1 MHKLTRRFFLGK
13 ILGGTPLR
21 IIFIPILAAIIII
34 SLVIHPHEG
43 YTSARSDIE
52 DALAKVKK
60 QESELKKKR
69 EDALKQTITLKATKV
84 KEVKNMQ
91 ELLANITEQSHKLD
105 DLNKEIDNVT
115 VTVQET
121 GDQLTEAKLRV
132 KSREGLLKT
141 RLRLMYMNGSV
152 SYMDVL
158 FSATSFS
165 DFLDRYLALQN
176 IVDKDKEILEQNKV
190 DRGLVDTKKKQVES
204 QLATI
209 KALADEAA
217 AIKDKLSN
225 QEQQKEVMIA
235 SLNKQVI
242 ATEAYNE
249 EAEKG
254 LVALAA
260 QRAALNKKK
269 KELANSFKYSGGKV
283 GWPVPDRK
291 TIGDVFGYRIDPIR
305 HVRKLHKGIDIPA
318 PKGTTIVAAESG
330 VVLIASQVS
339 GYGNTVVI
347 DHGGGLWTWYGHI
360 RMGGIMVSEG
370 DKVTRGQKIA
380 EVGSTGD
387 STGNHLH
394 FEVRINQEAVNP
406 LPYLQ

>member
-1 MHKLTRRFFLGK
+1 MRKLLFTV
-13 ILGGTPLR
+13 
-21 IIFIPILAAIIII
+21 LAAVLLFG
-34 SLVIHPHEG
+34 LVMHPKQG
-43 YTSARSDIE
+43 YTSAQSDI
-52 DALAKVKK
+52 DNALAKVKK
-60 QESELKKKR
+60 QEAEMQKKR
-69 EDALKQTITLKATKV
+69 E
-84 KEVKNMQ
+84 EVKQQSAVLGVTKSQEEKNMKQ
-91 ELLANITEQSHKLD
+91 LLVDINDQANKLD
-105 DLNKEIDNVT
+105 ELNKQINDVT
-115 VTVQET
+115 LTVHDT
-121 GDQLTEAKLRV
+121 GDQLEEAVTRV
-132 KSREGLLKT
+132 KSRDGLLKS

-165 DFLDRYLALQN
+165 DFLDRFLALQN
-176 IVDKDKEILEQNKV
+176 IVGQDKQILEQNKA
-190 DRGLVDTKKKQVES
+190 DREMVATKKTEVET
-204 QLATI
+204 QLAQI
-209 KALADEAA
+209 QSLAVKAE

-235 SLNKQVI
+235 SLNQNLKQLD
-242 ATEAYNE
+242 ESND
-249 EAEKG
+249 EAEKK

-260 QRAALNKKK
+260 QRAELNKKK
-269 KELANSFKYSGGKV
+269 KALANSFKYSGGKLL
-283 GWPVPDRK
+283 WPVPDRK
-291 TIGDVFGYRIDPIR
+291 TIGDGFGYRIDPIK

-347 DHGGGLWTWYGHI
+347 DHGNGIWTWYGHI
-360 RMGGIMVSEG
+360 RNGGTFVKEG
-370 DKVTRGQKIA
+370 EKVKRGQKIA

-394 FEVRINQEAVNP
+394 FEVRKNQEAVNP